1 MSLRES
7 AESTKLGC
15 LANDFDEIETIQ
27 KDLKRLKQWVKMNR
41 VEFNREAY
49 IILPVSRR
57 TVRHKCGMGVC
68 DLTCK

>member
-1 MSLRES
+1 MLNRS

-15 LANDFDEIETIQ
+15 LANDFDEIEKIQ
-27 KDLKRLKQWVKMNR
+27 KDLKRLKQWAEMNR

-57 TVRHKCGMGVC
+57 TVQHKYRMGG